1 MNTLSLTL
9 THNLLTHNLP
19 ASLHKGSRP
28 FKQCYYTPQRKLKP
42 FQANAT
48 KNKTN
53 VPAHIK
59 HHIKSEKYKKKI
71 SKVLVLDRTEPQTR
85 QNEISYINCMTSKHI
100 KTYS

>member
-28 FKQCYYTPQRKLKP
+28 FKQCHYTLQWKLNP

-48 KNKTN
+48 KKNKCT
-53 VPAHIK
+53 
-59 HHIKSEKYKKKI
+59 STYK
-71 SKVLVLDRTEPQTR
+71 
-85 QNEISYINCMTSKHI
+85 TSHQI
-100 KTYS
+100 